1 MLRSTLLAL
10 AIIAPATV
18 YAGQCPMMMKDI
30 DAALQTTTITEQ
42 DKARVAELRQQGEQ
56 QHTSGDHAASE
67 QSLAE
72 AKEILGI

>member
-10 AIIAPATV
+10 AIIAPATA

-30 DAALQTTTITEQ
+30 DAALETTTITEQ

-56 QHTSGDHAASE
+56 QHGAGDHAASE

-72 AKEILGI
+72 AKKILGI